1 MVEDTVTS
9 RRVRDALP
17 VFTALASVLLAL
29 AIAVTL
35 YLAREILVPIAF
47 AIILSFLL
55 APLVRLVQRPGLPR
69 SVAVVGRG
77 GDQRGRRRQD
87 GERQNQGDRAG
98 G

>member
-29 AIAVTL
+29 AIATTL

-55 APLVRLVQRPGLPR
+55 APLVRLVQRPGSPAASR
-69 SVAVVGRG
+69 SSGWCSWPSGVLSPWA
-77 GDQRGRRRQD
+77 
-87 GERQNQGDRAG
+87 A
-98 G
+98 